1 LCFISCTQGGQVGE
15 GGGEECARGGNGSYL
30 PREMDASHGP
40 SDISSQ
46 VALRI
51 ELEGG
56 SCNVRVLRMQ
66 HRLRHTAYAQ
76 PVWPAPQ
83 PATSDAPT
91 AAAAAMAEGCSSCYG
106 RGLQQQQ
113 QRLLWQRAA
122 AVAATAVAATA
133 AVAAA
138 AMASTAAQ
146 QPRRPEQM

>member
-1 LCFISCTQGGQVGE
+1 M

-91 AAAAAMAEGCSSCYG
+91 AAAAAAAAAAASSK
-106 RGLQQQQ
+106 QQ
-113 QRLLWQRAA
+113 LLWQRAA

-138 AMASTAAQ
+138 AMAATAAQ